1 MKTQHPKISCI
12 YCAETVGSD
21 LELDK
26 HKMFVHRITMHLK
39 TKSNELPNGRV
50 EVTTIKTEEDDNE
63 KFLFCSRSTIIKD
76 MKKRIAV
83 ENEIEEKQFECIQCK
98 HLFSNKYNLSRH
110 VKIQHKKEH

>member
-26 HKMFVHRITMHLK
+26 HKMFVHKITIHLK

-83 ENEIEEKQFECIQCK
+83 ENDIEENNLKVFNANIFFKQI
-98 HLFSNKYNLSRH
+98 
-110 VKIQHKKEH
+110 